1 MGTSAKIIFFA
12 FLQFVLSSIYI
23 HSLSAQLVSDF
34 RVNDDSTNRTQ
45 YAAKIGVDS
54 LGNFTVVWQD
64 QRNNRP
70 NVYCQRLDPGGHFRG
85 NNFRINSIPDSSG
98 RPSIAVTISGTISI
112 CWLEINST
120 IPNSSKIKFRIF
132 SNEGIPTT
140 AEILLNDT
148 LGNFTGSP
156 SIGVNNNCEFFIAW
170 NQNGV
175 LYQKVDSNSNKI
187 GNNIKVNDNI
197 VFAGQGDPAITV
209 RTDGSY
215 IITWHDTRPPAS
227 SNADDIYFQ
236 AFDRLGNRIGM
247 NQKVNDDISTSNQQ
261 RFPKISSDTNNKFI
275 IAWSDN
281 RDNVNSTQ
289 FYAQSYWANLNKEGN
304 NFRLHSSS
312 NEIGALQLI
321 KRVDGKYLI
330 GWDEEVGSVSTL
342 YFQRYDTSNIRIGN
356 NILVSSQSLS
366 SGKIYS
372 DIEIYKNRIISVW
385 NDERNDPFDIYCNI
399 RSFTNPDTTV
409 NIIQTSSLIPENFL
423 MHQNYPNP
431 FNSST
436 IIEFEIKQ
444 SDNYKLEIVN
454 SLGQVIQILFQRNFY
469 YGTYQF
475 NLDATNLSSG
485 MYYSILSSK
494 KERIVKSFVILK

>member
-1 MGTSAKIIFFA
+1 MKTSIKIFFYS
-12 FLQFVLSSIYI
+12 FLLFTFNI
-23 HSLSAQLVSDF
+23 HIVYSQLVSDF

-70 NVYCQRLDPGGHFRG
+70 NVYCQRFDPGGHFRG

-112 CWLEINST
+112 CWLEINNT

-148 LGNFTGSP
+148 VGNFTGSP
-156 SIGVNNNCEFFIAW
+156 SIGVNNNCEFIIAW

-175 LYQKVDSNSNKI
+175 LYQKVDSNGNKI

-197 VFAGQGDPAITV
+197 VLAGQGDPAITV

-215 IITWHDTRPPAS
+215 IITWHDTRPPAGVDS
-227 SNADDIYFQ
+227 DDIYFQ
-236 AFDRLGNRIGM
+236 MFDKFGNRIGA
-247 NQKVNDDISTSNQQ
+247 NQKVNDDVSNFNLQLS
-261 RFPKISSDTNNKFI
+261 PKISSDISGRFV
-275 IAWSDN
+275 IAWYDDRLN
-281 RDNVNSTQ
+281 NSHSEIYGQ
-289 FYAQSYWANLNKEGN
+289 NYLNDGSKFGINYRVSESSTNYDKGICNIFKKENGE
-304 NFRLHSSS
+304 F
-312 NEIGALQLI
+312 
-321 KRVDGKYLI
+321 LI
-330 GWDEEVGSVSTL
+330 GWTESRPFISSP
-342 YFQRYDTSNIRIGN
+342 YFQRYDSSGIKIGN
-356 NILVSSQSLS
+356 NFLVSNQLTTID
-366 SGKIYS
+366 KIYS
-372 DIEIYKNRIISVW
+372 DLIIHYNKIISVW

-409 NIIQTSSLIPENFL
+409 NIIQTSSSIPENFL

-444 SDNYKLEIVN
+444 NDNYKLEIAN
-454 SLGQVIQILFQRNFY
+454 SLGQVVQILFQRNFY

-494 KERIVKSFVILK
+494 KERIVKSFVIIK